1 MLRTGTTII
10 ILGTIALTVS
20 AEVHAQDSSDIAGC
34 AELENTDARL
44 ACYDEVTGRGSSS
57 EEESVAPARSSE
69 AVPLTQ
75 DVGEE
80 QLDGKDKPDQAPEEF
95 TGQVTDCRK
104 QADGRRYFYFANGQV
119 WKESNSGRNRF
130 NDCDFEATIT
140 KDGFGYRMQVD
151 GEGKKIRIGRVR

>member
-1 MLRTGTTII
+1 M
-10 ILGTIALTVS
+10 
-20 AEVHAQDSSDIAGC
+20 AEVQAQESSDMARC
-34 AELENTDARL
+34 AELEDADARL
-44 ACYDEVTGRGSSS
+44 ACYDEVIGGSSS
-57 EEESVAPARSSE
+57 SPPIAE
-69 AVPLTQ
+69 AAEKEPTPLTEE
-75 DVGEE
+75 VGEE
-80 QLDGKDKPDQAPEEF
+80 QVDSKDKPDQAPEEF

-104 QADGRRYFYFANGQV
+104 QADGRWYFYFANGQV